1 MKKFKFTAKIEAS
14 DGGGAFVFFP
24 LDVEEAFGT
33 RGKVKVKATF
43 DGVAYE
49 GSLLKYGFPRH
60 VLGLLKA
67 IRAQIGK
74 GPGDSVEVVV
84 WKA

>member
-1 MKKFKFTAKIEAS
+1 VRRFRFTATIEAG

-24 LDVEEAFGT
+24 FDVEESFGT

-49 GSLLKYGFPRH
+49 GSLVKYGFPQH
-60 VLGLLKA
+60 VLGVLKA
-67 IRAQIGK
+67 IRTQIGK
-74 GPGDSVEVVV
+74 APGDTVEVVL